1 MATGAIYGARDAGRQ
16 WYFYAQKV
24 FAEHGFVES
33 KLGKGLY
40 YFYDEDGLAAVVHSH
55 VDDFLIASVTIPPSG
70 RPLSHRWGRGCTS
83 SQSKGS
89 SSTADARLPSS
100 TTSSA

>member
-16 WYFYAQKV
+16 WYLYAQKV
-24 FAEHGFVES
+24 FADHGLVES
-33 KLGKGLY
+33 KL
-40 YFYDEDGLAAVVHSH
+40 ET
-55 VDDFLIASVTIPPSG
+55 ASTTSTTMVGSPRWSTHMWATSLSPSATTPPSG
-70 RPLSHRWGRGCTS
+70 RPLSHRWGRSCTS

-89 SSTADARLPSS
+89 SSTADVRLPSS